1 MTLMVVST
9 LASFYMGRDM
19 EEVLMWIILELDMW
33 DFGKMMK
40 DRVKG
45 LNPTRMERNMRG
57 FGIMMKKMVLV
68 FTSTKMALKKL

>member
-40 DRVKG
+40 DMVKG